1 MCGIFGTVNYTID
14 NKDIVNKCLAHR
26 GPEEQN
32 WMLFDKVSL
41 FHARLAIQDLSNAG
55 KQPMT
60 YNQYAIVF
68 NGEIYNHQE
77 LRVKFNLKCKTN
89 SDTETVLQL
98 YDVLK
103 EKMLDEFDGM
113 FAFTIYDKQANQ
125 LFMARD
131 RAGKKPLYIY
141 NDGDKLLFSSEL
153 NALRRVLP
161 LKVNKASVEGYLQLG
176 YFYKNTTPYSN
187 VSELEAGSY
196 QYIDIHTLET
206 KSKKWWNI
214 QDKYLSP
221 INDDFHTA
229 LQTTDHLLIHA
240 VKNRLLSSDLEVGS
254 FLSGGIDSGL
264 VTAIASEFTSNLK
277 TFTVSFK
284 GAYNEAPLAKLVAQK
299 YNTNHHEIDIS
310 FDNLK
315 NDIESIIASYGEPFA
330 DSSAIPSYYV
340 SKEAKKHLTVI
351 LNGDGGDELFGGY
364 RRHVLF
370 NQLDPWKTS
379 SLVKKSLNGLRHFL
393 PESNDKKSLY
403 NYFSRLVFLKS
414 RKNLEEVYL
423 ATTSDIFE
431 GYEQFLLGK
440 NKIISNFLRSELEEL
455 NTLSLSSLQKLMIA
469 DFNNLLSGDLLV
481 KIDIA
486 TMQHALEGRSPFL
499 GKELLNYIPSIHDSH
514 KIKGTQSKYILRE
527 LAKKYLPSELIHQ
540 PKRGFEIPLK
550 LWVNTVLREPI
561 ADYICAKNAFSDAFV
576 DKNFMIDLVD
586 NKVKVGEEKRAKMLW
601 NIFCLNVW
609 HKKVYND

>member
-14 NKDIVNKCLAHR
+14 NKDIVSKCLAHR

-32 WMLFDKVSL
+32 WLLFDKVSL

-60 YNQYAIVF
+60 YNQYEIVF

-77 LRVKFNLKCKTN
+77 LRIKFKLKCKTN

-103 EKMLDEFDGM
+103 DKMLNELDGM
-113 FAFTIYDKQANQ
+113 FAFTIYDRQANQ
-125 LFMARD
+125 LFIARD

-153 NALRRVLP
+153 NALKRVLP
-161 LKVNKASVEGYLQLG
+161 LKVNNATIEGYLQLG
-176 YFYKNTTPYSN
+176 YFYKNTTPYLN
-187 VSELEAGSY
+187 VLELEAGTY
-196 QYIDIHTLET
+196 QYIDINTLET
-206 KSKKWWNI
+206 QSTKWWNI
-214 QDKYLSP
+214 QDKYLYP

-229 LQTTDHLLIHA
+229 LQTTDHLLTGA

-299 YNTNHHEIDIS
+299 YETNHHEIDIS

-379 SLVKKSLNGLRHFL
+379 SLVKKSLNSLHYFL

-414 RKNLEEVYL
+414 RENLEEVYL

-431 GYEQFLLGK
+431 GYRQFLLGD
-440 NKIISNFLRSELEEL
+440 NKIVSHCLRTELEEL
-455 NTLSLSSLQKLMIA
+455 NKLPLSSLQKLMIA

-499 GKELLNYIPSIHDSH
+499 GKDLLNYIPSIHDAY

-527 LAKKYLPSELIHQ
+527 LAKKYLPTELIHQ

-561 ADYICAKNAFSDAFV
+561 ADYICAKNAFSDIFV
-576 DKNFMIDLVD
+576 DKKFMIDLIN

>member
-1 MCGIFGTVNYTID
+1 MCG
-14 NKDIVNKCLAHR
+14 LAASINHKLDVHQINLVMGHR
-26 GPEEQN
+26 GPDEQDSYQYHN
-32 WMLFDKVSL
+32 VHLHHL
-41 FHARLAIQDLSNAG
+41 RLSIQDIEGGN
-55 KQPMT
+55 QPMHLSD
-60 YNQYAIVF
+60 QYSIIF
-68 NGEIYNHQE
+68 NGEIYNHHE
-77 LRVKFNLKCKTN
+77 LRTKFNLKCQTN
-89 SDTETVLQL
+89 SDTETLLQL
-98 YDVLK
+98 YRLLK
-103 EKMLDEFDGM
+103 EKMLDELDGM
-113 FAFTIYDKQANQ
+113 FALIILDKLENQ
-125 LFMARD
+125 LFIARD

-141 NDGDKLLFSSEL
+141 NDGNKILLASEL
-153 NALRRVLP
+153 NALKSILP
-161 LKVNKASVEGYLQLG
+161 LKVDYAPIEAYLQLG
-176 YFYKNTTPYSN
+176 YLYKNTTPYQN
-187 VSELEAGSY
+187 VTELEAGTY
-196 QYIDIHTLET
+196 QHINVNTLEI

-221 INDDFHTA
+221 ANDDFHTA
-229 LQTTDHLLIHA
+229 IQTTEGLLTRAIKA
-240 VKNRLLSSDLEVGS
+240 RLLSSDLEVGS

-264 VTAIASEFTSNLK
+264 VTAIASQFTSNLK

-315 NDIESIIASYGEPFA
+315 NDIESIISSYGEPFA

-340 SKEAKKHLTVI
+340 SKEAKKYLTVI

-379 SLVKKSLNGLRHFL
+379 LFIKKSLDTLHRFL
-393 PESNDKKSLY
+393 PESNNKKSLY
-403 NYFSRLVFLKS
+403 NYFNRLVFLKS
-414 RKNLEEVYL
+414 RKNIEEVYL

-431 GYEQFLLGK
+431 GYEKFLLGD
-440 NKIISNFLRSELEEL
+440 NEIVNFRLRTELEEVNEL
-455 NTLSLSSLQKLMIA
+455 PLSSLQKLMVA

-486 TMQHALEGRSPFL
+486 TMQHSLEGRSPFL
-499 GKELLNYIPSIHDSH
+499 GKELLNYVPSIHDSY

-527 LAKKYLPSELIHQ
+527 LSKKYLPSELIHQ

-550 LWVNTVLREPI
+550 EWVNSVLKEPI
-561 ADYICAKNAFSDAFV
+561 GDYICAKNAFSDNFV
-576 DKNFMIDLVD
+576 DKNFMIDLID
-586 NKVKVGEEKRAKMLW
+586 NKVTIGEEKRAKILW
-601 NIFCLNVW
+601 TIFCLNVW

>member
-1 MCGIFGTVNYTID
+1 MCGIFGSVNYILE
-14 NKDIVNKCLAHR
+14 NKEIVCKSLSHR

-32 WMLFDKVSL
+32 WMLFEKVSL
-41 FHARLAIQDLSNAG
+41 FHARLAIQELSNAG

-60 YNQYAIVF
+60 YNQFEIVF

-77 LRVKFNLKCKTN
+77 LRGKFSLKCKTN
-89 SDTETVLQL
+89 SDTETILQL
-98 YDVLK
+98 YELLK
-103 EKMLDEFDGM
+103 EKMLDELDGM
-113 FAFTIYDKQANQ
+113 FAFTIYDRQTNQ

-141 NDGDKLLFSSEL
+141 NDGSKLLFSSEL
-153 NALRRVLP
+153 NTLKQVLP
-161 LKVNKASVEGYLQLG
+161 LQINNASVEGYLQLG
-176 YFYKNTTPYSN
+176 YLYKNTTPYLN
-187 VSELEAGSY
+187 VSELEAGTY

-206 KSKKWWNI
+206 KSKKWWSI
-214 QDKYLSP
+214 QDKYLSS
-221 INDDFHTA
+221 INDDFSIA
-229 LQTTDHLLIHA
+229 LQTTDNLLTLA

-264 VTAIASEFTSNLK
+264 VTAIASQFTSNLK

-393 PESNDKKSLY
+393 PESHDKKSLY

-414 RKNLEEVYL
+414 RKNLEDIYL

-440 NKIISNFLRSELEEL
+440 NDIINYRLRIELEEL
-455 NTLSLSSLQKLMIA
+455 NKLSLSSLQKLMVA

-499 GKELLNYIPSIHDSH
+499 GKDLLNYIPSIHDAH

-527 LAKKYLPSELIHQ
+527 LAKRYLPSELIHQ

-561 ADYICAKNAFSDAFV
+561 ADYICAKNAFSDTFV
-576 DKNFMIDLVD
+576 DKSFMIDLVN

-609 HKKVYND
+609 HKKVYNG